1 MEHIQESP
9 RQHSLIIIKYISQQK
24 GKTLCSLLIGTW
36 KIGMVCSYD
45 GNYHCIFKRHL
56 LDLRVS
62 KWRKMKLE
70 WKDQGAEWNDVIYMK
85 LKNRSD
91 NMRYGLFVFIQIC
104 MWLINPKWRM
114 MFIFLRTTEEMELG
128 WSFQIICDIN
138 ILFLKTTITNRSEAN
153 GTHVCMHTEA
163 IWKIVAVLIKKSSH
177 FIQTLLFSVQEAGS
191 LKKILGKLWVS
202 LWLTFVSSNKEE
214 NQVTLNQQFALRG
227 APGEGFR
234 KDKVMFS
241 PLLMWCKKRKPR
253 L

>member
-1 MEHIQESP
+1 
-9 RQHSLIIIKYISQQK
+9 
-24 GKTLCSLLIGTW
+24 
-36 KIGMVCSYD
+36 MVCSYD

-56 LDLRVS
+56 LDLHVS

-114 MFIFLRTTEEMELG
+114 TFIFLRTRKEMELG

-138 ILFLKTTITNRSEAN
+138 ILFLKTTTTNRPEAN

-214 NQVTLNQQFALRG
+214 NQVTLNQQFALRV

-234 KDKVMFS
+234 KDKPF
-241 PLLMWCKKRKPR
+241 
-253 L
+253 